1 MSDNI
6 FAEFLET
13 LKKLDVDLKES
24 QIKVVNGPMNVMKR
38 AVVKNTPVGVYENKS
53 SKSTKKGKKK
63 SKHKGVKRQGGTLRR
78 GWHLSDTLTSKGTVR
93 KYLINIVDYAVY
105 VNNGHRLVT
114 VIEGERITTGYV
126 PGQFFLESAVKT
138 AERALPWIYDAE
150 LRRVKAK
157 HGL

>member
-24 QIKVVNGPMNVMKR
+24 QVKVANEAMNVMKR
-38 AVVKNTPVGVYENKS
+38 AAVQNTPVGVYDKEVDFTTS
-53 SKSTKKGKKK
+53 DGKHVHFTT
-63 SKHKGVKRQGGTLRR
+63 SVARQGGTLRR
-78 GWHLSDTLTSKGTVR
+78 GWHLSRTYVR
-93 KYLINIVDYAVY
+93 KDQVQKYLTNNVDYAIY
-105 VNNGHRLVT
+105 VNNGHHITKV
-114 VIEGERITTGYV
+114 VDGERINIGWV

>member
-24 QIKVVNGPMNVMKR
+24 QVKVANEAMNVMKR
-38 AVVKNTPVGVYENKS
+38 AAVQNTPVGVYDKEVDFTTS
-53 SKSTKKGKKK
+53 DGKHVHFTT
-63 SKHKGVKRQGGTLRR
+63 SVARQGGTLRR
-78 GWHLSDTLTSKGTVR
+78 GWHLSRTYVR
-93 KYLINIVDYAVY
+93 KGQVQKYLTNNVDYAIY
-105 VNNGHRLVT
+105 VNNGHRLVAI
-114 VIEGERITTGYV
+114 VDGVKITTGYV

>member
-24 QIKVVNGPMNVMKR
+24 QIKVVDMAMDVMQR
-38 AVVKNTPVGVYENKS
+38 SAVQNTPVGSYDKEVNFIT
-53 SKSTKKGKKK
+53 SKGEHVHFTTS
-63 SKHKGVKRQGGTLRR
+63 VARQGGTLRR
-78 GWHLSDTLTSKGTVR
+78 GWHLSRTYVR
-93 KYLINIVDYAVY
+93 KGQVQKYITNNVDYAVY
-105 VNNGHRLVT
+105 VNNGHRLVAI
-114 VIEGERITTGYV
+114 VDGVKITTGYV

-138 AERALPWIYDAE
+138 AERALSWIYDAE

>member
-24 QIKVVNGPMNVMKR
+24 QVKVANEAMNVMKR
-38 AVVKNTPVGVYENKS
+38 AAVQNTPVGVYENKS

-93 KYLINIVDYAVY
+93 KYLTNNVDYAIY
-105 VNNGHRLVT
+105 VNNGHHITKIVD
-114 VIEGERITTGYV
+114 GERINVGWV
-126 PGQFFLESAVKT
+126 PGQFFLEAAVKT

-150 LRRVKAK
+150 IRRVKAK

>member
-24 QIKVVNGPMNVMKR
+24 QIKVVNGTMNVMRR

>member
-24 QIKVVNGPMNVMKR
+24 QIKVVNETMNVMKR
-38 AVVKNTPVGVYENKS
+38 AVVKNTPAGNYDKEVNFIT
-53 SKSTKKGKKK
+53 SKGEHVHFTTSVT
-63 SKHKGVKRQGGTLRR
+63 RQGGTLRR
-78 GWHLSDTLTSKGTVR
+78 GWHLSETLTSKGTVR
-93 KYLINIVDYAVY
+93 KYLINSVDYAIY

-114 VIEGERITTGYV
+114 VIGGERITTGYV

>member
-24 QIKVVNGPMNVMKR
+24 QVKVANEAMNVMKR
-38 AVVKNTPVGVYENKS
+38 AAMQNTPVGVYKNKS

-78 GWHLSDTLTSKGTVR
+78 GWHLSRTYVR
-93 KYLINIVDYAVY
+93 KDQVQKYLTNNVDYAIY

-114 VIEGERITTGYV
+114 VIDGVKITTGYV
-126 PGQFFLESAVKT
+126 PGQFFLEAAVKT

-150 LRRVKAK
+150 IRRVKAK

>member
-24 QIKVVNGPMNVMKR
+24 QIKVVNGTMNVMKR

-93 KYLINIVDYAVY
+93 NYLINIVDYAVY